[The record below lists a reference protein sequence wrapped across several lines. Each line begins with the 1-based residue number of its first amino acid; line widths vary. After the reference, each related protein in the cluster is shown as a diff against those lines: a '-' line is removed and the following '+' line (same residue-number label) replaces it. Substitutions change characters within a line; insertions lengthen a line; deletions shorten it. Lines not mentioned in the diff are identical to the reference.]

1 MFWAVGGGGCSG
13 AGEGGGV
20 VGRGAQPGPGLGQL
34 GWSLFLG
41 IQEPRGALPRDPGCL
56 SIFPEQVLC

>member
-1 MFWAVGGGGCSG
+1 M
-13 AGEGGGV
+13 
-20 VGRGAQPGPGLGQL
+20 GRGAQPGPGLGQL